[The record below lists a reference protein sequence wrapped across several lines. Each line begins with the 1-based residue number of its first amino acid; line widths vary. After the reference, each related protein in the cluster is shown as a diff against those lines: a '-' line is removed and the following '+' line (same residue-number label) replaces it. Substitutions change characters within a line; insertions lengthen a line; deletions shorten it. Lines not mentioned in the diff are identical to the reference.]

1 MSGEAEGAGRRR
13 ARRILPCRWTVAA
26 VAVLLAAPA
35 GGTSFSS
42 FGFIALRGAAVE
54 SQRSWL
60 AAGFGRE
67 LVGGRGPGDRA
78 TAALGQA
85 RLGVDWSLSPSFS
98 ARFLGVLRRDPPGG
112 RGTAAGALEAFAQGL
127 FALGDRGEL
136 RLRAG
141 TFFLPTSR
149 ENVDP
154 GWSSP
159 YTISTSA
166 LNTWIGEEVR
176 PTGVD
181 LAVRRDLGTGGAW
194 SLAGTGFG
202 GNDSAGAL
210 LAWRGFAIGDRPT
223 AIGEA
228 LPLPPLDSLTRQ
240 GPFGRQIRDGLMAE
254 TKPIGADLD
263 GRLGW
268 ATRARVERSG
278 RGLLQ
283 AALYDNRGDR
293 RLHRGEYAWATR
305 FLELGGEL
313 ELGRGWRL
321 LGEYARGRTSMG
333 QRSAPHVDADLRT
346 GYLMV
351 SRGGERSRLSLRYE
365 RFALDDRDH
374 SAAEDNRERGWAVT
388 AAWLW
393 TVREPWRLGVEA
405 RRLRAGRPA
414 AVESGFPGDTDSWS
428 LSLEARWQF

>member
-1 MSGEAEGAGRRR
+1 LSDEAEGDRRV
-13 ARRILPCRWTVAA
+13 RRVVPRWTVTT
-26 VAVLLAAPA
+26 VALLLAAPTGA
-35 GGTSFSS
+35 ATFSS

-54 SQRSWL
+54 GQRSWL

-67 LVGGRGPGDRA
+67 LVGGRGLGGRA
-78 TAALGQA
+78 TAVLAQA
-85 RLGVDWSLSPSFS
+85 RLGVDGSLSPSWS
-98 ARFLGVLRRDPPGG
+98 ARFLGVLRCDAPGS
-112 RGTAAGALEAFAQGL
+112 RGTAAGALEAFVQGL
-127 FALGDRGEL
+127 FALDDRGEL

-159 YTISTSA
+159 YTLSTSA

-176 PTGVD
+176 PTGLD
-181 LAVRRDLGTGGAW
+181 LALRRDLGTEGAW
-194 SLAGTGFG
+194 SLAGTAFG

-210 LAWRGFAIGDRPT
+210 LAWRGFAVGDRPT
-223 AIGEA
+223 AIGET
-228 LPLPPLDSLTRQ
+228 LPLPPLDSLARQ
-240 GPFGRQIRDGLMAE
+240 GPFGRQIRDGRVAE

-263 GRLGW
+263 GRPGW
-268 ATRARVERSG
+268 ATRARVERNG
-278 RGLLQ
+278 LGLLQ

-313 ELGRGWRL
+313 ELGRSWRL
-321 LGEYARGRTSMG
+321 LGEYASGRTGMG
-333 QRSAPHVDADLRT
+333 LPRAPHVDADLRT
-346 GYLMV
+346 GYLML
-351 SRGGERSRLSLRYE
+351 SHGGDRSRLSLRYE

-374 SAAEDNRERGWAVT
+374 SAAENNRERGWAAT

-405 RRLRAGRPA
+405 RRLRADRPA
-414 AVESGFPGDTDSWS
+414 AVESGFAGDTDAWS